1 MPFWK
6 NYGEYI
12 VLVTVGLLAIVVSS
26 VAIKDNKTSNSKE
39 IPNNNNN
46 FYWVVVAIAIFILIN
61 AFIKFIFY
69 YNELN
74 WERYGKF
81 FYEFII
87 SILLVIVSSLA
98 MKEKKFPVSLG
109 SISTMIAVVSVL
121 YVIIDFTRTRL
132 KYKTFKL
139 E

>member
-26 VAIKDNKTSNSKE
+26 IAIKDNKTLNSRE

-46 FYWVVVAIAIFILIN
+46 FYWVVVAIAIFILI
-61 AFIKFIFY
+61 
-69 YNELN
+69 
-74 WERYGKF
+74 
-81 FYEFII
+81 
-87 SILLVIVSSLA
+87 IVSSLA

-109 SISTMIAVVSVL
+109 SISTMVAVVSVL

-132 KYKTFKL
+132 KYNTFKL